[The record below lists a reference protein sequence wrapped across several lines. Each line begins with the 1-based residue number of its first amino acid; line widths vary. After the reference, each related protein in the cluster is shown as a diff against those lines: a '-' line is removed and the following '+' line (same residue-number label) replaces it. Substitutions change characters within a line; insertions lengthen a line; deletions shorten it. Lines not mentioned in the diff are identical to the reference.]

1 MKTTVD
7 GSESARRVL
16 VIVLAVVASSSAWGG
31 GGSAGP
37 GPSRY
42 HDRTLAQGIAQEKP
56 GQPVMPAPAGA
67 PAGVLAWTFDAAQP
81 GDGAKWTAE
90 RGTLTL
96 GKGEARLQPD
106 RNRRVVLL
114 SPPGLPDAAR
124 YADEFVLGLSGTG
137 LERVHIQA
145 RRDARGGWITIA
157 DATGTALRETTDGL
171 AVKRSAV
178 ARGASIERLRIEL
191 TFRTTNA
198 RPLTRISVIP
208 A

>member
-42 HDRTLAQGIAQEKP
+42 LDRTLAQGIAQEKP
-56 GQPVMPAPAGA
+56 GQPVMPPPAGA
-67 PAGVLAWTFDAAQP
+67 PAGVLAWTFDATQP
-81 GDGAKWTAE
+81 GDGERWTAE
-90 RGTLTL
+90 RGTMTL